1 MDKIFKALSIA
12 NAGMGI
18 GVNFQKFQQLREE
31 RALAPIKEEREA
43 KQAAATLKGTEA
55 ETAQTVSA
63 TEQAKLTGEASRKLT
78 GAQTDRQTA
87 LAEETRKKTAALP
100 TAAEAQKARKAKLAQ
115 KRTDQEQQLF
125 NDWRQDRRNV
135 KLFDEMDQASK
146 AYATLESPGEK
157 KPLEVAAAQRMLI
170 RSIEPGII
178 NQADLQAYSPDPSM
192 QENINR
198 LMALQAEGKPLEADV
213 AAFRDF
219 AEFLM
224 NRGADKLRQSGQ
236 AFANSPQGRKFGAT
250 EDVMNKVLRIEDFVG
265 RTPARPEEVP
275 GQQEAAGAAGIPLAP
290 SGAGGVTGQ
299 LIKPRA
305 AAAPQAPAA
314 PAQAGPPDEATFN
327 ATVNA
332 ILKRSKDAGR
342 PMTRQDAIDQL
353 NAHYGGRR

>member
-31 RALAPIKEEREA
+31 RALAPIQEERAA
-43 KQAAATLKGTEA
+43 KQAAATLAGTEA
-55 ETAQTVSA
+55 GTEQTRVQ
-63 TEQAKLTGEASRKLT
+63 TEQAQLTGEASRELT
-78 GAQTDRQTA
+78 RQQGRAAGA
-87 LAEETRKKTAALP
+87 LAEQRAAETAALP
-100 TAAEAQKARKAKLAQ
+100 TAGEAAAARKAKLAQ
-115 KRTDQEQQLF
+115 KRTDQEQKLF
-125 NDWRQDRRNV
+125 NDWRQDRRNI

-146 AYATLESPGEK
+146 AFETMSAPGEK

-198 LMALQAEGKPLEADV
+198 LISLQAEGKPLEADA

-219 AEFLM
+219 AQFLM

-236 AFANSPQGRKFGAT
+236 AFANSPQGRQFGAT
-250 EDVMNKVLRIEDFVG
+250 EEVMNRVLRIEDFVG
-265 RTPARPEEVP
+265 SSPARPEVVP

-305 AAAPQAPAA
+305 ASTPK
-314 PAQAGPPDEATFN
+314 QAGPPDEATFN
-327 ATVNA
+327 ATVDA
-332 ILKRSKDAGR
+332 LIQRSKQAGQ